1 MFLIKSSLLTPFD
14 LYQKKIGKY
23 YFSQLKSL
31 IIGHLQIVSV
41 ESLKFL
47 KARVKNRARIKAQFL
62 GKQVAAQVS
71 PTCFSHSTS
80 LVGTCTRL
88 IIILVLPR

>member
-31 IIGHLQIVSV
+31 IGHLQIVSV
-41 ESLKFL
+41 EGLKFL
-47 KARVKNRARIKAQFL
+47 KARVKNRARFKAQFL

-88 IIILVLPR
+88 IIILVLPW